1 MIVTYAEIDG
11 FKNLRRISFAP
22 DEKYNIIVGQN
33 AQGKTNLLEAMWI
46 LSGCRS
52 FRGSKEKDYICLS
65 GNKMSSEIKIRDSV
79 REQKIS
85 FEMTKSASSPKQ
97 LHINGVKQKGTK
109 ALFDVFKCIAFT
121 PDDAEIVKG
130 SPERRRSFID
140 MAASQLN
147 PLFVMHVT
155 KNNGIMNQRN
165 ALLKEIMNGNAPP
178 DILEVWDRQAAHEGA
193 LISYMRND
201 YVNKINEIC
210 GRLYRTI
217 SGGMENLELEYRS
230 NVYKPA
236 DFDNPCGEEAFEQY
250 YKKLRESSEYDIR
263 TGSTHAG
270 VNRDEILIKINGVSA
285 REFGSQG
292 QIKSAAL
299 VMKLAQAEIFM
310 KKNKDAPV
318 VFLDDVMGELDESRQ
333 KFVFDIIKDMQVF
346 LTTCNES
353 AILPE
358 IKGKIMRI
366 KSGEITEET
375 ENVSSPGQ

>member
-1 MIVTYAEIDG
+1 MIVTYAQIDG
-11 FKNLRRISFAP
+11 FKNLRNVSFVP
-22 DEKYNIIVGQN
+22 DKKYNIIVGQN

-52 FRGSKEKDYICLS
+52 FRGSKEKDYISLS
-65 GNKMSSEIKIRDSV
+65 GSRMSSKIKILDNV

-85 FEMTKSASSPKQ
+85 FEMAKSAAPQKI

-109 ALFDVFKCIAFT
+109 SLFEVFKCIAFT
-121 PDDAEIVKG
+121 PDDVEIVKG

-147 PLFVMHVT
+147 PLFVLHVS
-155 KNNGIMNQRN
+155 KHSAVMNQRN
-165 ALLKEIMNGNAPP
+165 ALLKEIMNGRADPS
-178 DILEVWDRQAAHEGA
+178 ILEIWDKQAAHEGA
-193 LISYMRND
+193 LISYMRNE
-201 YVNKINEIC
+201 YVSKINEIC
-210 GRLYRTI
+210 GRLYKTI
-217 SGGMENLELEYRS
+217 SGGSEELELEYRS
-230 NVYKPA
+230 NVYKPL
-236 DFDNPCGEEAFEQY
+236 DFEKPCNDEAFQQY
-250 YKKLRESSEYDIR
+250 YNKLRESAEYDIR
-263 TGSTHAG
+263 TGTTHAG

-292 QIKSAAL
+292 QIKSTAL

-333 KFVFDIIKDMQVF
+333 KFVFDIVSDMQVF

-358 IKGKIMRI
+358 IKGKILRI
-366 KSGEITEET
+366 SGGEITEET
-375 ENVSSPGQ
+375 ENVSSCRE

>member
-1 MIVTYAEIDG
+1 LIVTFACIDG
-11 FKNLRRISFAP
+11 FKNLQGISFAP
-22 DEKYNIIVGQN
+22 DKKYNIIVGQN

-65 GNKMSSEIKIRDSV
+65 GSGMSSEIKILDSV
-79 REQKIS
+79 REQRIS
-85 FEMTKSASSPKQ
+85 FEMTKNASSPK
-97 LHINGVKQKGTK
+97 LLKLNGVKQKGSK

-121 PDDAEIVKG
+121 PDDVDIIKG

-147 PLFVMHVT
+147 PVFVTRVT
-155 KNNGIMNQRN
+155 KHSAVMNQRN
-165 ALLKEIMNGNAPP
+165 ALLKEIMQGNASA
-178 DILEVWDRQAAHEGA
+178 DILEVWDRQAAGEGA
-193 LISYMRND
+193 VISYMRHE
-201 YVNKINEIC
+201 YVSKINEIC

-217 SGGMENLELEYRS
+217 SGGAENLELEYRS

-236 DFDNPCGEEAFEQY
+236 DFENPCGEAAVSQY
-250 YKKLRESSEYDIR
+250 YKKLRENAEYDIR
-263 TGSTHAG
+263 TGRTNSG

-333 KFVFDIIKDMQVF
+333 RFVFDIIRDMQVF

-353 AILPE
+353 ALLPE
-358 IKGKIMRI
+358 IKGKILRI
-366 KSGEITEET
+366 SGGRITEES
-375 ENVSSPGQ
+375 ENVSSSGE